1 MSTLGPSAPS
11 PIPQLH
17 TQLMS
22 TYFGRAAWA
31 SLTLQKPY
39 ITFWFSKWPESSC
52 KPPSGETRKV
62 LGTLHLLHPSPYKGL
77 EPPPPHRPPGVSIL
91 QSYRLRPLCN
101 EAKG

>member
-1 MSTLGPSAPS
+1 MFLRTSVGFSLAAATGGMRPTTLGPSAPS

-22 TYFGRAAWA
+22 TYFGRAAWE

-52 KPPSGETRKV
+52 KPPSRGTRKV
-62 LGTLHLLHPSPYKGL
+62 SGLAKFLHP
-77 EPPPPHRPPGVSIL
+77 
-91 QSYRLRPLCN
+91 
-101 EAKG
+101 

>member
-1 MSTLGPSAPS
+1 MECDRSGPSAPS
-11 PIPQLH
+11 AIPQLH

-22 TYFGRAAWA
+22 TYFGRAAWE

-62 LGTLHLLHPSPYKGL
+62 SGLSVSYTLDPAKGL
-77 EPPPPHRPPGVSIL
+77 KPPGYFYSVS
-91 QSYRLRPLCN
+91 
-101 EAKG
+101 